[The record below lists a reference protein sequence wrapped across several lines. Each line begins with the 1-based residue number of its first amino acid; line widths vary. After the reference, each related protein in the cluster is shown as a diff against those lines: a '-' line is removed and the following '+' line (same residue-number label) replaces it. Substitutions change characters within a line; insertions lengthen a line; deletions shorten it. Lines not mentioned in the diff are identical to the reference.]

1 MPKRFS
7 VLSFIIAL
15 PNENCEVSI
24 LFGPISLDISNLVMA
39 WAIGNITDN
48 LEFSMLDSAFLDQ
61 LIEHIIPLAIE
72 YRRRFGKSLGI
83 TGEVGE
89 YKASRLLKLERASG
103 NINEG
108 FDAIDPKNKKV
119 QIKSRICQRSQ
130 GRTSVFKNYG
140 FYYALLVLLDDD
152 YEVIEMYQVECK
164 KIRDSINT

>member
-1 MPKRFS
+1 MK
-7 VLSFIIAL
+7 VTKLS
-15 PNENCEVSI
+15 
-24 LFGPISLDISNLVMA
+24 D
-39 WAIGNITDN
+39 
-48 LEFSMLDSAFLDQ
+48 DQ

-119 QIKSRICQRSQ
+119 QIKSGICQRSQ

-140 FYYALLVLLDDD
+140 FGYTLLVLLDDD
-152 YEVIEMYQVECK
+152 YEVIEMYQTECK
-164 KIRDSINT
+164 EIRDSINTQSYKRPALSISTFKKIAKSIYPQ

>member
-1 MPKRFS
+1 MK
-7 VLSFIIAL
+7 VTKLS
-15 PNENCEVSI
+15 
-24 LFGPISLDISNLVMA
+24 D
-39 WAIGNITDN
+39 
-48 LEFSMLDSAFLDQ
+48 DQ

-72 YRRRFGKSLGI
+72 YRRRFGKSLSI

-140 FYYALLVLLDDD
+140 FDYALLVLLDDD
-152 YEVIEMYQVECK
+152 YEVKEMYQAESK
-164 KIRDSINT
+164 KIRDSINTQSYKRPALSISTFKKIAKSIYPQ

>member
-1 MPKRFS
+1 MK
-7 VLSFIIAL
+7 VTKLS
-15 PNENCEVSI
+15 
-24 LFGPISLDISNLVMA
+24 D
-39 WAIGNITDN
+39 
-48 LEFSMLDSAFLDQ
+48 DQ
-61 LIEHIIPLAIE
+61 LIEHIIPLATE

-119 QIKSRICQRSQ
+119 QIKSRICQRSR

-140 FYYALLVLLDDD
+140 FDYALLVLLDDD
-152 YEVIEMYQVECK
+152 YEVIEMYQAECK
-164 KIRDSINT
+164 KIRHSINTQSYKRPALSISTFKKIAKSIYPQ